1 MFMYVENSTQV
12 TVMMFHMAHPCDKFL
27 TSLISGLT
35 FGFVG
40 STAGRSKSRLMVNAF
55 SEVYSGYRV
64 QRISGVFIL
73 FAFQVNVFQTLHK
86 SL

>member
-1 MFMYVENSTQV
+1 MYVENSTQV

-40 STAGRSKSRLMVNAF
+40 STAGRSKCRLMANAF
-55 SEVYSGYRV
+55 LR
-64 QRISGVFIL
+64 FI
-73 FAFQVNVFQTLHK
+73 QVIGFKASVEF
-86 SL
+86 